1 VRSYSTLALSR
12 KDRVL
17 TITLNR
23 PEVLNAVNLEMHD
36 ELADAF
42 NFATADTESDIV
54 VLTGAGRAFCAGQDL
69 HDVADTQP
77 LLNAQAV
84 QDVVTDIQ
92 RITRA
97 ITTSIKPSVC
107 AINGPAVGF
116 GLEVTLGCDLRLA
129 APEAYFMLPELSRGL
144 FHTNGTYHFLPPL
157 AGPGLAADMIL
168 TGRRVSAEEAAA
180 SGLVSRV
187 VPAAELLST
196 AVTVARQL
204 GALAPRPLALARRAL
219 RSAELRA
226 DLEAALTFEASA
238 CLQLLVGAEPSS

>member
-1 VRSYSTLALSR
+1 MSDLKLELRDGVAVVTF
-12 KDRVL
+12 D
-17 TITLNR
+17 R
-23 PEVLNAVNLEMHD
+23 PERLNAFRRTTYA
-36 ELADAF
+36 ELRELVERLDREEPWRAL
-42 NFATADTESDIV
+42 